1 MTSINQLK
9 LHNNILNTLNYIYEE
24 SMYTSMDLFRLKDI
38 LDSFSEGQ
46 YQSKM
51 WAVENISMLI
61 NERHDEIF
69 IIGGWYGLLS
79 YLLSEEG
86 VSIPIKNHDIDD
98 MCKFLG
104 QKINYDDNN
113 KTEIYKNVSFETK
126 NGLDSFYTLKDP
138 RRKII
143 ICTACEH
150 IDQEELHNALLNK
163 HEDIL
168 VCLQSNNYYEINS
181 HINCKDTIDD
191 FIESLPLNT
200 ILYSGENPWKDEYT
214 RFMVIGR

>member
-1 MTSINQLK
+1 
-9 LHNNILNTLNYIYEE
+9 
-24 SMYTSMDLFRLKDI
+24 MDLFRLKDI

-138 RRKII
+138 TDPFNDPRRKII